1 MRFLIPIVSVITGII
16 EMVKHK
22 ILPIPHANVDEV
34 LGLADALYAYKGKAK
49 LSFLADELQIEIDDL
64 GEAVDMA
71 KLLGM
76 IKVKSGTL
84 MLTLFGEALS
94 IGNTD
99 NKKKILREKMI
110 QVEPFKTIIQLLRKY
125 GGSIDKEDLLE
136 ALSTKFVIEDKE
148 SFFKI
153 ILGWGNYTESFEY
166 DSDEQLFLLTKSL
179 L

>member
-1 MRFLIPIVSVITGII
+1 
-16 EMVKHK
+16 MVKHK

-34 LGLADALYAYKGKAK
+34 LVLADALYAYKGKVK

-71 KLLGM
+71 RLLGV
-76 IKVKSGTL
+76 IKTRLGTL
-84 MLTLFGEALS
+84 SLTIFGEALAL
-94 IGNTD
+94 GNID

-110 QVEPFKTIIQLLRKY
+110 KVEPFKTIIQLLRKY
-125 GGSIDKEDLLE
+125 GGSINKDDLLE
-136 ALSTKFVIEDKE
+136 ALSSKFVIEDKD

-166 DSDEQLFLLTKSL
+166 DSDDGIFSLAKSL